1 MQLTFKHIH
10 LFCFLSLFFFSAKA
24 SHAQT
29 TEKEAMAK
37 LSFLMG
43 NWKGESNAYLP
54 DGNKKT
60 IEVVARVQYEMDG
73 NLLVLNVKSSSLQ
86 LHTVINY
93 DLKGQQY
100 FYTPFTKKGGNKYRG
115 EYVDGRFLVWFSDT
129 RRLTFERTEAGL
141 FHEYGENLKD
151 GKWSKYFEDL
161 LYPSS
166 EN

>member
-54 DGNKKT
+54 DGDKKT
-60 IEVVARVQYEMDG
+60 IEVVA
-73 NLLVLNVKSSSLQ
+73 LSLI
-86 LHTVINY
+86 HI
-93 DLKGQQY
+93 
-100 FYTPFTKKGGNKYRG
+100 
-115 EYVDGRFLVWFSDT
+115 
-129 RRLTFERTEAGL
+129 
-141 FHEYGENLKD
+141 
-151 GKWSKYFEDL
+151 
-161 LYPSS
+161 
-166 EN
+166 